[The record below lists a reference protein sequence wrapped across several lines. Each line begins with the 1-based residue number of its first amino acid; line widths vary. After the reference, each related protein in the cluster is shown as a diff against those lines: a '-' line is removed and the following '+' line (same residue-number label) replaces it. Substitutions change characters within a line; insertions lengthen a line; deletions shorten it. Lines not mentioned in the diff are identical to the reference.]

1 MAKNNT
7 IATKLQDLLVTQNF
21 DPTMLAA
28 TGQPANDP
36 DDAKIFSFDY
46 QSTSGKNYGTMVI
59 VLGDENDLQIMYGD
73 NLGRAMEDP
82 EDRNE
87 FFEFQHHLRDFA
99 HRNRW
104 TASPT
109 DISKLRH
116 VQSGIAA
123 IKEGLFEGYYGTRQI
138 SYQGEPTQARLMIR
152 HNRKLGE
159 TDARFRHVESLFIET
174 TDNERFK
181 LPFVNL
187 NGGRAM
193 LEHVRQGGRPYDIRG
208 NHISEMVTELK
219 VLNRFRRA
227 AHSRVS
233 ESITQEIVEQ
243 ADHYYGALRSNL
255 KHLASS
261 RGYQKYFE
269 SWHPAQHQPHESL
282 VENIKSLFV
291 EQRIDDRIEAAL
303 PLLARIQQG
312 SEMKEIEIFENWID
326 RMGEGTW
333 SVPKTDEQMQQLKM
347 LASQPLPAGP
357 DGTNATEQLHDLVGD
372 DQLYDIIGNL
382 ASNDPDANIWDSEEL
397 WTRMK
402 ELGIDRGVLA
412 PGSVGVQGAEQPQ
425 QPTPGSNAPQ
435 QTQPVAE
442 SGCNATM
449 EGEYCPEHGL
459 AECGSMYEGYS
470 VVPDID
476 REKYQERS
484 GLEGPF
490 RTKSGKV
497 VYYDKREG
505 KYYDPN
511 TDMYIEYDDW
521 QAMNEGSKETP
532 EKELERLGL
541 RQNAQKNAPL
551 RDQAATQ
558 ARMRELKKQIVDKKQ
573 GMAEDSTD
581 PMDHRGA
588 VTDSFYED
596 LDRLKK
602 LALNK

>member
-1 MAKNNT
+1 
-7 IATKLQDLLVTQNF
+7 
-21 DPTMLAA
+21 
-28 TGQPANDP
+28 
-36 DDAKIFSFDY
+36 
-46 QSTSGKNYGTMVI
+46 
-59 VLGDENDLQIMYGD
+59 
-73 NLGRAMEDP
+73 
-82 EDRNE
+82 
-87 FFEFQHHLRDFA
+87 
-99 HRNRW
+99 
-104 TASPT
+104 
-109 DISKLRH
+109 
-116 VQSGIAA
+116 
-123 IKEGLFEGYYGTRQI
+123 
-138 SYQGEPTQARLMIR
+138 
-152 HNRKLGE
+152 
-159 TDARFRHVESLFIET
+159 
-174 TDNERFK
+174 
-181 LPFVNL
+181 
-187 NGGRAM
+187 
-193 LEHVRQGGRPYDIRG
+193 
-208 NHISEMVTELK
+208 
-219 VLNRFRRA
+219 
-227 AHSRVS
+227 
-233 ESITQEIVEQ
+233 
-243 ADHYYGALRSNL
+243 
-255 KHLASS
+255 
-261 RGYQKYFE
+261 
-269 SWHPAQHQPHESL
+269 
-282 VENIKSLFV
+282 
-291 EQRIDDRIEAAL
+291 
-303 PLLARIQQG
+303 
-312 SEMKEIEIFENWID
+312 
-326 RMGEGTW
+326 
-333 SVPKTDEQMQQLKM
+333 M

-372 DQLYDIIGNL
+372 DQLYEIIGNL

-412 PGSVGVQGAEQPQ
+412 PGGVGVQGAEQPQ

-449 EGEYCPEHGL
+449 EGEYCPAHGL